1 METFS
6 GLAMDI
12 ALSFV
17 MMKPLVLSMIVPL
30 IPICVLTVS
39 LSLSLA
45 TTHGGFSTT
54 YGDSNLGH
62 INAVTVRAVA
72 HITSFG
78 TPPYT
83 FAAIF

>member
-39 LSLSLA
+39 LSLLPQLMVVSVQLM
-45 TTHGGFSTT
+45 GIPI
-54 YGDSNLGH
+54 L
-62 INAVTVRAVA
+62 VT
-72 HITSFG
+72 
-78 TPPYT
+78 
-83 FAAIF
+83 